1 MVKGVGLGIRVCR
14 VWGGNWE
21 MEKKWKLLSNLGGR
35 CRIWG
40 VGCFKREGGEVIRTI
55 FVGKE

>member
-1 MVKGVGLGIRVCR
+1 MVKGVGLGTRVCR

-21 MEKKWKLLSNLGGR
+21 MEKEWKLLSNLGGR

-40 VGCFKREGGEVIRTI
+40 FGCFKREGGEVI